1 MDWIAFWLSIKLG
14 FFTVLILLPLSMFLA
29 RWLSVSHFR
38 GKSVLEAMLAV
49 PLVLPPTVV
58 GYYLLVGMSNDSLI
72 GRWLIELTGQ
82 GVVFHFSG
90 LLIASIIVNIP
101 FAVQPMQRAFEAIP
115 QDIRDSAAC
124 CGMNYWRQ
132 LIMVEI
138 PLAWPGMLTAL
149 VLTFAHTLGEFGVV
163 LMVGGSIPGET
174 RTIAISIY
182 DRVQSFDYE
191 SAGQMSL
198 ILLIFSVVVL
208 AIANSMSKRLTNPVM
223 RRHVSPEL

>member
-132 LIMVEI
+132 LIMVEM

-208 AIANSMSKRLTNPVM
+208 AIANCMSKRLTNPVM

>member
-1 MDWIAFWLSIKLG
+1 MDWLAFWLSIKLG
-14 FFTVLILLPLSMFLA
+14 FFTVLILLPLAMFAA
-29 RWLSVSHFR
+29 RWLSISQFR

-58 GYYLLVGMSNDSLI
+58 GYYLLVGMSNDSFI
-72 GRWLIELTGQ
+72 GRWLVELTGQ

-124 CGMNYWRQ
+124 CGMTYWRQ
-132 LIMVEI
+132 LITIEI

-163 LMVGGSIPGET
+163 LMVGGSLPGET
-174 RTIAISIY
+174 KTIAISIY
-182 DRVQSFDYE
+182 DRVQAFDLE
-191 SAGQMSL
+191 AAGQMSL
-198 ILLIFSVVVL
+198 ILLIFSVAVL
-208 AIANSMSKRLTNPVM
+208 AIANSLSKRLIQPATRKN
-223 RRHVSPEL
+223 VSQET

>member
-132 LIMVEI
+132 LIKVEM

>member
-38 GKSVLEAMLAV
+38 GKSLIEAMLAV

-58 GYYLLVGMSNDSLI
+58 GYYLLVGLSNESLI
-72 GRWLIELTGQ
+72 GRWLVELTGQ

-124 CGMNYWRQ
+124 CGMHYWRQ
-132 LIMVEI
+132 LVTVEM

-182 DRVQSFDYE
+182 DRVQSFDYQ

-208 AIANSMSKRLTNPVM
+208 AIANSMSKRLSNPVM
-223 RRHVSPEL
+223 RRHVSPER

>member
-1 MDWIAFWLSIKLG
+1 MDWVAFWLSIKLG
-14 FFTVLILLPLSMFLA
+14 FFTVLILLPLAMFAA
-29 RWLSVSHFR
+29 RWLSVSQFH

-58 GYYLLVGMSNDSLI
+58 GYYLLVGMSNDSFI
-72 GRWLIELTGQ
+72 GRWLVELTGQ

-124 CGMNYWRQ
+124 CGMSYWRQ
-132 LIMVEI
+132 LITIEI

-163 LMVGGSIPGET
+163 LMVGGSLPGET
-174 RTIAISIY
+174 KTIAISIY
-182 DRVQSFDYE
+182 DRVQAFDLE
-191 SAGQMSL
+191 AAGQMSL

-208 AIANSMSKRLTNPVM
+208 AIANSLSKRLIQPAARKN
-223 RRHVSPEL
+223 VSQET

>member
-1 MDWIAFWLSIKLG
+1 MDWVAFWLSIKLG
-14 FFTVLILLPLSMFLA
+14 VFTVLILLPLSMFAA
-29 RWLSVSHFR
+29 RWLSISQFH

-58 GYYLLVGMSNDSLI
+58 GYYLLVGMSNDSFI
-72 GRWLIELTGQ
+72 GRWLVELTGQ

-124 CGMNYWRQ
+124 CGMSYWRQ
-132 LIMVEI
+132 LLTVEI

-163 LMVGGSIPGET
+163 LMVGGSLPGET
-174 RTIAISIY
+174 KTIAISIY
-182 DRVQSFDYE
+182 DSVQSFDLE
-191 SAGQMSL
+191 AAGKMSL
-198 ILLIFSVVVL
+198 ILLIFSVLVL
-208 AIANSMSKRLTNPVM
+208 AIANSLSKRLIQPVM
-223 RRHVSPEL
+223 RKNVYTEL

>member
-1 MDWIAFWLSIKLG
+1 MDWVAFWLSIKLG
-14 FFTVLILLPLSMFLA
+14 IFTVLLLLPLAMFAA
-29 RWLSVSHFR
+29 RWLSTAQFP
-38 GKSVLEAMLAV
+38 GKSLLEASLAV

-58 GYYLLVGMSNDSLI
+58 GYYLLVGLSNDSFI
-72 GRWLIELTGQ
+72 GRWLVELTGH

-90 LLIASIIVNIP
+90 LLIASMIVNIP

-115 QDIRDSAAC
+115 QEIRDAAAC
-124 CGMNYWRQ
+124 CGMSRWRQ
-132 LIMVEI
+132 LLTVEI

-163 LMVGGSIPGET
+163 LMVGGNLPGET

-182 DRVQSFDYE
+182 DRVQAFDLE
-191 SAGQMSL
+191 AAGQMSL

-208 AIANSMSKRLTNPVM
+208 AIANSLSRRLLKPGM
-223 RRHVSPEL
+223 RKAGRSHV

>member
-14 FFTVLILLPLSMFLA
+14 IFTVVFLLPLSIFLA
-29 RWLSVSHFR
+29 RWLSLSHFR
-38 GKSVLEAMLAV
+38 GKSLLEATLAV

-58 GYYLLVGMSNDSLI
+58 GYYLLVGMSNDSVI

-101 FAVQPMQRAFEAIP
+101 FAVQPIQRAFEAIP
-115 QDIRDSAAC
+115 QDIYDSAAC
-124 CGMNYWRQ
+124 CGMGFWRQ
-132 LIMVEI
+132 LITVEI

-163 LMVGGSIPGET
+163 LMVGGSLPGET
-174 RTIAISIY
+174 KTIAISIY
-182 DRVQSFDYE
+182 DSVQSFDLE

-198 ILLIFSVVVL
+198 ILLIFSIAVL